1 MQQKGFRPENPF
13 YGDIQITSIPSGLR
27 ATVTARALN
36 EQFAFEAAVFFL
48 GRMLDVLAV
57 RIDRPLFSSLTER
70 EHSRN
75 GRVRQHVRRIIDPQE
90 IEDAFREADDL
101 AMPEPPFLRSLS
113 WYQKGL
119 YTEDPLDKF
128 LSFWIAIE
136 IVAKRFY
143 RSVPSIDQEQAKT
156 GTKSQIRE
164 CFKVLW
170 ARMNHGQI
178 YLAKICGSMRT
189 TKFVMILRTGTNQ

>member
-1 MQQKGFRPENPF
+1 M
-13 YGDIQITSIPSGLR
+13 T
-27 ATVTARALN
+27 
-36 EQFAFEAAVFFL
+36 
-48 GRMLDVLAV
+48 
-57 RIDRPLFSSLTER
+57 
-70 EHSRN
+70 
-75 GRVRQHVRRIIDPQE
+75 
-90 IEDAFREADDL
+90 
-101 AMPEPPFLRSLS
+101 EPPFLRSLS

-136 IVAKRFY
+136 IAAKRSY

-178 YLAKICGSMRT
+178 YLAKKCGSMRT
-189 TKFVMILRTGTNQ
+189 TKLVMILSTGTNQ

>member
-13 YGDIQITSIPSGLR
+13 YGEIQITSIPSGLR

-36 EQFAFEAAVFFL
+36 EQFAFEAVVFFL
-48 GRMLDVLAV
+48 GRMLD
-57 RIDRPLFSSLTER
+57 
-70 EHSRN
+70 
-75 GRVRQHVRRIIDPQE
+75 
-90 IEDAFREADDL
+90 
-101 AMPEPPFLRSLS
+101 
-113 WYQKGL
+113 
-119 YTEDPLDKF
+119 
-128 LSFWIAIE
+128 
-136 IVAKRFY
+136 
-143 RSVPSIDQEQAKT
+143 T

-178 YLAKICGSMRT
+178 YLAKKCESMRT